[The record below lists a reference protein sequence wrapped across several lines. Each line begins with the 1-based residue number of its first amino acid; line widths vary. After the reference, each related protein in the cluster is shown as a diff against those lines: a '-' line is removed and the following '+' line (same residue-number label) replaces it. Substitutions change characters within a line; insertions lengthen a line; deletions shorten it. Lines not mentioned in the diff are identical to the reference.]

1 MSLHEPPHHH
11 DARAPARP
19 APPQQTWPSDAGD
32 GASAPE
38 PSSSPRWLR
47 RVGDRLGEI
56 WPGRSVSDASDDLW
70 AVILDAVPDP
80 FLLVDEGDRIR
91 MANDAFGVAFGY
103 TADQLIGAGLAE
115 ALIPPARH
123 EAYRALRQSA
133 AGDATA
139 RLAVRHADGSEVPV
153 EAAVRVVSEEGTT
166 MIGVRFRDGR
176 DAKAAEEARAV
187 AESQRQTLRTIV
199 DAIPEAVVAVDRAGH
214 VIFRNRASAHAP
226 GDEAAPRGRLP
237 EAQWRAADAV
247 MRSGTPVFGEEE
259 PAAEGRVR
267 LTSRIPIRN
276 GSGAVVG
283 LVATAR
289 DVTAQKAGE
298 ARLVEDKQA
307 AEATARVN
315 SEFLA
320 TTSHEV
326 RTLMSGVTGM
336 TTLLLDTTLNDDQRD
351 FVETIRTSSAAL
363 LTIVNDVLDL
373 SKIDAGMLELESRS
387 VDVRQVVQT
396 SMGMLA
402 QQAAAKGLGLAS
414 DIDDTVPAVIVGDAT
429 RLRQVLVNLITNAVK
444 FTDEGSVRVG
454 VQAIAGAKG
463 APMLAFSVRDT
474 GVGIAP
480 ERVQAV
486 FEPYVQADVSTART
500 HGGTGLGLAICR
512 RLVAMMG
519 GEMSV
524 ESVPGG
530 GSVFRF
536 TVALRMPD
544 DTTPPAQI
552 EPAAPAE
559 IRMPAE
565 PPPSAEPPAPAFSE
579 ALVEAARPQP
589 SAPSPDLPSQ
599 SKVMAMDSIL
609 PSARVLLVEDDP
621 VMQKVTSLTLRR
633 LGYRPTVASDG
644 AKAVAAV
651 RREPFDVILMDIMMP
666 VMDGFEA
673 TRQIRADPG
682 PHPAPAIVALTANA
696 MNGDRERCLDA
707 GCDDYLTKPVA
718 PRELAS
724 TIERAIRSRQVA

>member
-1 MSLHEPPHHH
+1 MSELFECLI
-11 DARAPARP
+11 DRGG
-19 APPQQTWPSDAGD
+19 PPQVIADPAG
-32 GASAPE
+32 
-38 PSSSPRWLR
+38 
-47 RVGDRLGEI
+47 
-56 WPGRSVSDASDDLW
+56 
-70 AVILDAVPDP
+70 
-80 FLLVDEGDRIR
+80 
-91 MANDAFGVAFGY
+91 
-103 TADQLIGAGLAE
+103 
-115 ALIPPARH
+115 
-123 EAYRALRQSA
+123 
-133 AGDATA
+133 
-139 RLAVRHADGSEVPV
+139 
-153 EAAVRVVSEEGTT
+153 
-166 MIGVRFRDGR
+166 
-176 DAKAAEEARAV
+176 
-187 AESQRQTLRTIV
+187 
-199 DAIPEAVVAVDRAGH
+199 
-214 VIFRNRASAHAP
+214 
-226 GDEAAPRGRLP
+226 
-237 EAQWRAADAV
+237 
-247 MRSGTPVFGEEE
+247 
-259 PAAEGRVR
+259 
-267 LTSRIPIRN
+267 
-276 GSGAVVG
+276 
-283 LVATAR
+283 
-289 DVTAQKAGE
+289 
-298 ARLVEDKQA
+298 
-307 AEATARVN
+307 
-315 SEFLA
+315 
-320 TTSHEV
+320 
-326 RTLMSGVTGM
+326 
-336 TTLLLDTTLNDDQRD
+336 
-351 FVETIRTSSAAL
+351 
-363 LTIVNDVLDL
+363 
-373 SKIDAGMLELESRS
+373 
-387 VDVRQVVQT
+387 
-396 SMGMLA
+396 
-402 QQAAAKGLGLAS
+402 
-414 DIDDTVPAVIVGDAT
+414 
-429 RLRQVLVNLITNAVK
+429 
-444 FTDEGSVRVG
+444 
-454 VQAIAGAKG
+454 
-463 APMLAFSVRDT
+463 
-474 GVGIAP
+474 
-480 ERVQAV
+480 
-486 FEPYVQADVSTART
+486 
-500 HGGTGLGLAICR
+500 
-512 RLVAMMG
+512 G